1 MANQK
6 YMFVRHDPSSNTVY
20 LGREG
25 GGGAC
30 VVRTKQCIVIGVW
43 NKAAIMS
50 DKKPQTQGNCNM
62 QVEAMGA
69 YLTSA
74 GY

>member
-1 MANQK
+1 
-6 YMFVRHDPSSNTVY
+6 MFVKHEGSTVY

-30 VVRTKQCIVIGVW
+30 IVRTKQTLVIGVW

-50 DKKPQTQGNCNM
+50 DGQPQTQGNCNEL
-62 QVEAMGA
+62 VENMAKF
-69 YLTSA
+69 LETS